1 MRKSDTKTIIRAMR
15 ILSREIYCEDGVAT
29 AAIAEAADRLEELEI
44 QLKEAQDY
52 ADKLIEHKDMICLP
66 KDLENLREANT
77 HFAQENFE
85 LKQKLQKHETID

>member
-1 MRKSDTKTIIRAMR
+1 MR
-15 ILSREIYCEDGVAT
+15 ILVEDIYSEDGIANL
-29 AAIAEAADRLEELEI
+29 AIAEAADRLEELEL

-85 LKQKLQKHETID
+85 LKKRIEELEKDNLHNY